1 MSKKY
6 TTVTAALKT
15 VTHDTHM
22 LTANRIVADKIL
34 TSDGKEYVAG
44 GDSSG
49 GGHAIGEQ
57 WISFD
62 GTIPDGGLP
71 FDGQLRNVELY
82 QQLFDWAKENGRV
95 IDEEEWQ
102 HLRETNNGNVPY
114 YSTGDGKDA
123 KAASNTFTTLY
134 FISKFVV
141 NGVEFP
147 VSMSDDNSETI
158 ASEIERLNA
167 MSDFPLIMEYVPET
181 TRIAEPS
188 EKGEAKTFNVYAK
201 VKGAIGNDYV
211 FQFVTIENNTYD
223 IMLLGGQDE
232 VESTKFRL
240 PIFNSY
246 FKADLVGGGYI
257 AEGLPNIVG
266 NIYRAPADYAKWEY
280 DGVFEITADSS
291 GCDRGGGGGQPKMKN
306 INFDA
311 SRYSAIYGNSEHV
324 TPETSTVIVGVW
336 AVGSYTNVSG
346 LDISDLKE
354 ALGVANTYDSMP
366 LLSHYWD
373 YKDMGNAG
381 WVRADGYWLS
391 GDLYTD
397 AYNKILNIL
406 ENQAPAATGIN
417 ENLEVYQ
424 QTYQTSVDT
433 SLGDAFLIDTTNR
446 MFRLPFLNKGQKI
459 AIFKRRD
466 NVVNGASAGAV
477 LTTYYSDGTVKIE
490 GTYDSSSS
498 TSGTINWTV
507 PLLTNYRAII
517 QDTRRTG
524 TETDTEGWQYYAG
537 PSAYEATSLR
547 VSHYKA
553 SGRLLDFTIEGTPET
568 IIIPKFKFMYFKLG
582 NTFTNEGQMNAA
594 EISDKIDR
602 VWDAWQEADYV
613 VESWEDGTEWYRL
626 YKSGWVEQ
634 GGKYL
639 WDGATTTPRE
649 IPITL
654 YKEMFNTLYT
664 VNVTSSN
671 YTAAGYFPW
680 VNSITTTGFILYA
693 SGTAG
698 VRSDIFW
705 RACGKVK

>member
-1 MSKKY
+1 MSNFWNKDGL
-6 TTVTAALKT
+6 VVDVIKT
-15 VTHDTHM
+15 SNGVKFITEDD
-22 LTANRIVADKIL
+22 VK
-34 TSDGKEYVAG
+34 
-44 GDSSG
+44 SG
-49 GGHAIGEQ
+49 VGHAVGEQ

-62 GTIPDGGLP
+62 GTIPEGGLP

-82 QQLFDWAKENGRV
+82 QQLFNWAKENGRV

-114 YSTGDGKDA
+114 YSAGDGSIGK
-123 KAASNTFTTLY
+123 KAEGYIIYPISSEGTYILKIGQNLESWPLSNSGTIDELVDYINSGSFGNNLSASYVT
-134 FISKFVV
+134 
-141 NGVEFP
+141 E
-147 VSMSDDNSETI
+147 M
-158 ASEIERLNA
+158 
-167 MSDFPLIMEYVPET
+167 YVPET
-181 TRIAEPS
+181 TGVEEEVIKLIITSTVMSSNANLLKIGSEDGTYYEKKDFSGGKAPS
-188 EKGEAKTFNVYAK
+188 E
-201 VKGAIGNDYV
+201 
-211 FQFVTIENNTYD
+211 
-223 IMLLGGQDE
+223 
-232 VESTKFRL
+232 STTFRL

-246 FKADLVGGGYI
+246 FKADGVGGGYI
-257 AEGLPNIVG
+257 AEGLPNITG
-266 NIYRAPADYAKWEY
+266 KAGPYENSQGYSLLSEGAMEAEY
-280 DGVFEITADSS
+280 QGKHAI
-291 GCDRGGGGGQPKMKN
+291 GGGGTGSYYFAKL
-306 INFDA
+306 DA
-311 SRYSAIYGNSEHV
+311 SLSNPIYGNSEHV

-336 AVGSYTNVSG
+336 VVGSYTNTSG
-346 LDISDLKE
+346 LDMADLKE
-354 ALGVANTYDSMP
+354 ALSVANTYDSMP
-366 LLSHYWD
+366 LLTHHWD
-373 YKDMGNAG
+373 YKGLSNAG
-381 WVRADGYWLS
+381 WVRADGYWLD

-397 AYNKILNIL
+397 AYRKLVEL
-406 ENQAPAATGIN
+406 DENQAPLPSGYYDGIDIVSA
-417 ENLEVYQ
+417 VY
-424 QTYQTSVDT
+424 TT
-433 SLGDAFLIDTTNR
+433 LIDKNNPYSFLLDKTNR
-446 MFRLPFLNKGQKI
+446 KFRLPFLNKSEKLVIYKESSQ
-459 AIFKRRD
+459 
-466 NVVNGASAGAV
+466 VVNGASASNV
-477 LTTYYSDGTVKIE
+477 YTTYYSDGTVKIE